1 MLIIQTKS
9 HITVSQAK
17 LQSVRFQLWIYL
29 MNHISADYLMN
40 HISADYL
47 MNHISADYLMNHI
60 SADYCSTPHIS
71 KRGLTNNILN

>member
-1 MLIIQTKS
+1 MLITQTKS

-40 HISADYL
+40 D
-47 MNHISADYLMNHI
+47 M

-71 KRGLTNNILN
+71 KRGLINNILN